1 MKRRELF
8 IALVTMTLLPVLAT
22 LAMAQTTAQKLNAS
36 EIEDVLAGNTIE
48 GVWGGDRYRQF
59 FAEDGST
66 IYVPSEGK
74 RVEGRWRVD
83 PDRGIYESWWRSTG
97 WKPYAMVDLPDSGY
111 AWVNGDAVETF
122 EVKDGRQI
130 E

>member
-8 IALVTMTLLPVLAT
+8 ITLATMMLLPVLAT
-22 LAMAQTTAQKLNAS
+22 PAMAQKLSAS

-48 GVWGGDRYRQF
+48 GVWGGNRYSQY

-66 IYVPSEGK
+66 VYVPNEGK
-74 RVEGRWRVD
+74 RAEGRWRVD
-83 PDRGIYESWWRSTG
+83 SDQGIYESWWVSTG
-97 WKPYAMVDLPDSGY
+97 WTPYTMVDLPDGGY
-111 AWVNGDAVETF
+111 AWVNGDTVETF
-122 EVKDGRQI
+122 EVVEGRQI